1 MSDAPATPG
10 RSTGTGTGT
19 GADAAVLA
27 RGIDVTLGGHAILS
41 GVDLRVARGEV
52 VALLGANGSGKST
65 LVRALL
71 GIVPRTAGEVHLLGG
86 ALGGG
91 VPWER
96 IGYVPQRLPA
106 GGGVPATA
114 LEVVVSGLVHG
125 RRLRP
130 PRDARARALA
140 ALDAVGMSAHA
151 RRPVLP
157 MSGGQQQ
164 RVLIARALVRDPELL
179 VLDEPTSGIDLPTQE
194 TFVATVRQRHEAGG
208 TVLVILHELG
218 SFAGLIDRAV
228 ALRHGRVVYDGPPPT
243 AKGEHAV
250 PEHDHTHPHADPPV
264 PDGPAATG
272 LSMEVLP

>member
-1 MSDAPATPG
+1 VSGGAASPAGDP
-10 RSTGTGTGT
+10 
-19 GADAAVLA
+19 AVLA
-27 RGIDVTLGGHAILS
+27 TGVDVTLGGHQILS
-41 GVDLRVARGEV
+41 GVDLRVERGEV

-71 GIVPRTAGEVHLLGG
+71 GIVPRSAGEVHLLGG
-86 ALGGG
+86 ALGNG

-106 GGGVPATA
+106 GGGVPATGI
-114 LEVVVSGLVHG
+114 EVVMSGLVHG
-125 RRLRP
+125 RQLRP
-130 PRDARARALA
+130 PRDARRRALA
-140 ALDAVGMSAHA
+140 ALDHVGMAAHA
-151 RRPVLP
+151 RRSVLQ

-164 RVLIARALVRDPELL
+164 RVLIARALVREPELL

-194 TFVATVRQRHEAGG
+194 TFVATVRRLHEQGG

-243 AKGEHAV
+243 PRGEHAG
-250 PEHDHTHPHADPPV
+250 PDHEHTHPHADPPA
-264 PDGPAATG
+264 PDTGSTG

>member
-1 MSDAPATPG
+1 MRVSAPG
-10 RSTGTGTGT
+10 Q
-19 GADAAVLA
+19 ADAAVA
-27 RGIDVTLGGHAILS
+27 PDAAVEATGVDVVLGGHAILQ
-41 GVDLRVARGEV
+41 GVDLRVTRGEV

-71 GIVPRTAGEVHLLGG
+71 GIVPRTAGEVTLLGG
-86 ALGGG
+86 RLGNG

-125 RRLRP
+125 RTLRP
-130 PRDARARALA
+130 PRDGRRRALA
-140 ALDAVGMSAHA
+140 ALEQVGMAAHA
-151 RRPVLP
+151 RRSVLQ

-164 RVLIARALVRDPELL
+164 RVLIARALVREPDLL

-194 TFVATVRQRHEAGG
+194 TFVDTVRRLHDAGG

-228 ALRHGRVVYDGPPPT
+228 ALRHGRVVYDGPPPS
-243 AKGEHAV
+243 ARGEHADD
-250 PEHDHTHPHADPPV
+250 EHDHTHPHADPTP
-264 PDGPAATG
+264 PETGSTG

>member
-1 MSDAPATPG
+1 VLVTDTTAAEP
-10 RSTGTGTGT
+10 
-19 GADAAVLA
+19 AVLA
-27 RGIDVTLGGHAILS
+27 TGVDVVLGGHQILQ
-41 GVDLRVARGEV
+41 GVDLRVERGEV

-71 GIVPRTAGEVHLLGG
+71 GIAPRTAGEVRLLGG
-86 ALGGG
+86 ALGDG
-91 VPWER
+91 VPWDR

-114 LEVVVSGLVHG
+114 VEVVVSGLVHG
-125 RRLRP
+125 RTLRP
-130 PRDARARALA
+130 PRDARKRALA
-140 ALDAVGMSAHA
+140 ALEQVGMARHA
-151 RRPVLP
+151 RRSVLQ

-164 RVLIARALVRDPELL
+164 RVLIARALVREPDLL

-194 TFVATVRQRHEAGG
+194 TFVATVRRLHEQGG

-243 AKGEHAV
+243 PRGEHAG
-250 PEHDHTHPHADPPV
+250 PEHEHTHPHADPPP
-264 PDGPAATG
+264 PDPGTG